1 MDDHVLIDSSAW
13 ISVARAGGEG
23 PLRDE
28 VSRLLELGKLAL
40 TGPVWTELYQG
51 IRGKREETELQ
62 RLRDS
67 CEWLDFDTLC
77 WEMAARNGRACLRA
91 GVNVPFGD
99 LLVHACSR
107 RYRVKLL
114 HCDKHFEM
122 IDAVCPG

>member
-1 MDDHVLIDSSAW
+1 MRDCVLIDSSAW
-13 ISVARAGGEG
+13 ISAARAGGEG
-23 PLRDE
+23 VFRDE

-40 TGPVWTELYQG
+40 TDPVWTELYQG

-67 CEWLDFDTLC
+67 CEWLEFDTLC
-77 WEMAARNGRACLRA
+77 WEMAGKNGRACLKA

-107 RYRVKLL
+107 RYQVKLL
-114 HCDKHFEM
+114 HCDRHFDM
-122 IDAVCPG
+122 IDAVCP